1 VENVQRGIMAIPT
14 IYPRNAKTENVH
26 NKNENA
32 EDNAIRDTFADN
44 ETTNGGVFRKRKHPV
59 ARILPP
65 SCSISNTDI
74 ITKNFEISSEPNHT
88 MKSIEEILESVP
100 KSYHAHLLMKH
111 LFRKVLD
118 RISRDEHGIVIIDG
132 NIVKDSNITD
142 LINDAMREKKTV
154 KAAGNQ
160 FARLL
165 RISNIPFALVRN
177 KRLYHA
183 QCYCKQRK
191 TSTSREFH
199 AF

>member
-1 VENVQRGIMAIPT
+1 MQKTMLYEIPSLITRQRTVAFFTQTSDIPS
-14 IYPRNAKTENVH
+14 
-26 NKNENA
+26 
-32 EDNAIRDTFADN
+32 
-44 ETTNGGVFRKRKHPV
+44 
-59 ARILPP
+59 P
-65 SCSISNTDI
+65 SYSISNTDI

-132 NIVKDSNITD
+132 NIVKDSNIAD
-142 LINDAMREKKTV
+142 LINDAMRERKTV

-177 KRLYHA
+177 KRLYP
-183 QCYCKQRK
+183 R
-191 TSTSREFH
+191 TVLL
-199 AF
+199 

>member
-1 VENVQRGIMAIPT
+1 
-14 IYPRNAKTENVH
+14 
-26 NKNENA
+26 
-32 EDNAIRDTFADN
+32 
-44 ETTNGGVFRKRKHPV
+44 
-59 ARILPP
+59 
-65 SCSISNTDI
+65 
-74 ITKNFEISSEPNHT
+74 

-100 KSYHAHLLMKH
+100 KSYHKHANLLMKY

-191 TSTSREFH
+191 TSTSPEFH
-199 AF
+199 AFYIERSSSRASSASLESRGRRKT